1 MHWSNGALCIHMS
14 ISFLKIDSFLDLD
27 GHRSLLES
35 ECIPFER
42 LQIVSRRLLF
52 AEVSQVTTFS
62 PADS

>member
-1 MHWSNGALCIHMS
+1 MS
-14 ISFLKIDSFLDLD
+14 VSFLKIDSLLDLD

-42 LQIVSRRLLF
+42 LQIVSSRLLF

>member
-1 MHWSNGALCIHMS
+1 MS

-42 LQIVSRRLLF
+42 LQIVSSRLLF
-52 AEVSQVTTFS
+52 AEASQVTTFS